1 MGVRPRGTVLRVG
14 STVRVMGMLGDI
26 PRGRRWLVV
35 AAAPKEAE
43 AIAGMPIGPSWRK
56 HPVGARLELVLSGVG
71 KANAAA
77 AAASVLDAGRHAGVL
92 SLGIGGALPG
102 SGLDLGT
109 VVIADR
115 STYADEGLL
124 TEDGFVD
131 VAAMGFAP
139 GPDPSTGPGTPCDA
153 CVADPPGIG
162 VRRGAVATVSTC
174 SGTNAAAEEVVRRT
188 GAIVEAMEGA
198 AVGLTVRRLAP
209 ELPFSEVRV
218 VSNTTGDRGAQR
230 WDLAGALGVLG
241 SIAKLL

>member
-1 MGVRPRGTVLRVG
+1 
-14 STVRVMGMLGDI
+14 MGMLGDI
-26 PRGRRWLVV
+26 PTGRRWLVV

-43 AIAGMPIGPSWRK
+43 AIAGMRLDEHWRT
-56 HPVGARLELVLSGVG
+56 HPVGKRLDVVLSGVG

-77 AAASVLDAGRHAGVL
+77 AVASVLDAGRHAGVL

-102 SGLDLGT
+102 SGLALGT

-124 TEDGFVD
+124 TAEGFLD

-139 GPDPSTGPGTPCDA
+139 GPDPSTGAGTPCDD
-153 CVADPPGIG
+153 CVADPAGIETK
-162 VRRGAVATVSTC
+162 RGGVATVSTC
-174 SGTNAAAEEVVRRT
+174 SGTDATADEVTRRT

-198 AVGLTVRRLAP
+198 AVGLTVRRLVP
-209 ELPFSEVRV
+209 ELPFAEVRV
-218 VSNTTGDRGAQR
+218 VSNTTGDRSGQR